1 MRNPSKRNRNSGDAE
16 SGSTQSTAPTDQS
29 IAELIGNA
37 DPFASLKAPGAMLMA
52 LECRAPLELG
62 ATLASWPLLKSSPS
76 GDGHAVIVF
85 PGLGA
90 GDLTTVPLRNF
101 LAAQGYETY
110 GWDLGLNLGPRKGVL
125 EKSIERVQEIQQESG
140 NKVSLIGWSL
150 GGIYARE
157 FAKALPDQ
165 VRSVITLG
173 TPFAGD
179 PKATNAWRIYEFA
192 SGHKID
198 EHEMLAQLKIAPPMP
213 TTSIFSRT
221 DGVVAWP
228 LSRQKES
235 KRTENIEVNGSH
247 VGLGFNPLALYA
259 VADRLSQEE
268 GKWQKFHRDGWR
280 EWFYKDHARPSNQYF

>member
-1 MRNPSKRNRNSGDAE
+1 MEHAETFNP
-16 SGSTQSTAPTDQS
+16 
-29 IAELIGNA
+29 
-37 DPFASLKAPGAMLMA
+37 LKAPGALLIA
-52 LECRAPLELG
+52 LEGRAPLELG
-62 ATLASWPLLKSSPS
+62 VTLATWPLLKTAPK

-101 LAAQGYETY
+101 LKAQGYETY
-110 GWDLGLNLGPRKGVL
+110 GWDLGLNFGPREGVL
-125 EKSIERVQEIQQESG
+125 QKSIDRVQEIQQESG
-140 NKVSLIGWSL
+140 RKVSLIGWSL

-179 PKATNAWRIYEFA
+179 PKATNAWRVYEFA
-192 SGHKID
+192 SGQKID
-198 EHEMLAQLKIAPPMP
+198 DHDMLEQLKIAPPVP

-228 LSRQKES
+228 LSMQKVS
-235 KRTENIEVNGSH
+235 TRTENIEVNASH

-259 VADRLSQEE
+259 VADRLAQEE

>member
-1 MRNPSKRNRNSGDAE
+1 MQNAE
-16 SGSTQSTAPTDQS
+16 TFIP
-29 IAELIGNA
+29 
-37 DPFASLKAPGAMLMA
+37 LKAPGALLMA
-52 LECRAPLELG
+52 LEGRAPLELG
-62 ATLASWPLLKSSPS
+62 ATLAAWPLLKSAPT

-101 LAAQGYETY
+101 LRAQGYETY
-110 GWDLGLNLGPRKGVL
+110 GWDLGLNLGPREGVL
-125 EKSIERVQEIQQESG
+125 QKSIDRVQEIQQDSG
-140 NKVSLIGWSL
+140 RKVSLIGWSL
-150 GGIYARE
+150 GGVYARE

-179 PKATNAWRIYEFA
+179 PRATNAWRVYEFA

-198 EHEMLAQLKIAPPMP
+198 DAAMLEQLKIAPPMP
-213 TTSIFSRT
+213 STSIFSRT

-228 LSRQKES
+228 LSMQKES
-235 KRTENIEVNGSH
+235 TRAENIEVNASH

-259 VADRLSQEE
+259 MADRLAQEE
-268 GKWQKFHRDGWR
+268 GKWQKFHREGWR
-280 EWFYKDHARPSNQYF
+280 ELFYKDHGRPSNQYF